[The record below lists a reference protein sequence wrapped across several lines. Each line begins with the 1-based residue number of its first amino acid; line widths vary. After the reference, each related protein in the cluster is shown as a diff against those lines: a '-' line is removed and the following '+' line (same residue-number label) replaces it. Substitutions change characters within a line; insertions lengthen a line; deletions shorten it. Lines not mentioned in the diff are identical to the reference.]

1 MRTKYTAEDYYDII
15 QIKKEK
21 KYVHEQYT
29 EVFEQMDRI
38 WQRDVKRAIP
48 MDSSK
53 RVMDKARW
61 EGVDEVVDQV
71 GWATPVFEPSPEFL
85 NLRKKEEYLENQSK
99 KLSLRLRV
107 IYRKYN
113 KVY

>member
-1 MRTKYTAEDYYDII
+1 MRTKYSPEDFATIQ

-21 KYVHEQYT
+21 QSVHKQYQA
-29 EVFEQMDRI
+29 VFGEMDRI

-53 RVMDKARW
+53 RVMEKERGW
-61 EGVDEVVDQV
+61 GNV
-71 GWATPVFEPSPEFL
+71 GLVEDVSWATPVFEPSPEFL